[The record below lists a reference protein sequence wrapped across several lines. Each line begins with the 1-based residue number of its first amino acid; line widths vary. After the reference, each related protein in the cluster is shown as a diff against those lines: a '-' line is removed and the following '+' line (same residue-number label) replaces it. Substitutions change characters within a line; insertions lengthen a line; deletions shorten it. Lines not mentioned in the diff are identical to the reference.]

1 MADNV
6 QDDISFEHLIEKN
19 REWARRISADNPDFF
34 PALARQ
40 QKPDLLWIGCSD
52 SRVPANEI
60 VDLPPGA
67 VFVHR
72 NISNVVVASDLN
84 CLSTIQFAV
93 DLLKVRHIIVT
104 GHYGCGG
111 VTAALND
118 QRIGLADH
126 WIAHV
131 REVYSRHE
139 DILLAE
145 PDAERRLRLLCELNV
160 LEQVLNTSR
169 LPTVLDAWAR
179 GQTLCIH
186 GWCYGLED
194 GLVNDLK
201 IDIDRRIDP
210 TKVRAASVAHLLE
223 QTHRR

>member
-1 MADNV
+1 MANEV
-6 QDDISFEHLIEKN
+6 QDSISFDRLIEKN
-19 REWARRISADNPDFF
+19 REWAQRISAGDPDFF
-34 PALARQ
+34 PALARL
-40 QKPDLLWIGCSD
+40 QKPDFLWIGCSD
-52 SRVPANEI
+52 SRVPANQI

-72 NISNVVVASDLN
+72 NIANVVVASDLN
-84 CLSTIQFAV
+84 CLSVIQFAV
-93 DLLKVRHIIVT
+93 DVLKVRHIIVT

-111 VTAALND
+111 VTAAMSD

-131 REVYSRHE
+131 RAVYSRHE

-145 PDAERRLRLLCELNV
+145 LDDVRRLRLLCELNV
-160 LEQVLNTSR
+160 VEQVLNLSR
-169 LPTVLDAWAR
+169 LPTVLDAWTG
-179 GQTLCIH
+179 GQALCIH

-201 IDIDRRIDP
+201 LNIDCRINR
-210 TKVRAASVAHLLE
+210 TEVRAASVAHLLA
-223 QTHRR
+223 QAHHR